1 MRALSTGTIEGHL
14 IAAIESGESFSRD
27 QFMSAQTA
35 REIDDAF
42 ASDSS
47 GGLRVIFDQLEGR
60 VSYGLLR
67 ISLALEQVARR

>member
-1 MRALSTGTIEGHL
+1 
-14 IAAIESGESFSRD
+14 
-27 QFMSAQTA
+27 MSAQTA